1 LYRHVYRG
9 MPSNPFQLP
18 SNTEQL
24 ATELGVKYRRL
35 QLEAG
40 GRKLWRYDSLCAWRG
55 VEEAALAYF
64 MRDGWTGHA
73 QERSLILSL
82 IKAASLPE
90 IKGRSRDIFV
100 EALYAQNVC
109 FEEDKFTKAWLLEN
123 ILMADAVRI
132 ESNFQSMTSPPAQV
146 LRFYPTVTLSK
157 ILGLYSALGNERLH
171 AIARIFAQ
179 DPYTQRSGWPDLTL
193 WRGQDVV
200 FKEVKAPGDKLQGS
214 QERIITSILRPLGY
228 DVELVEIIPK

>member
-1 LYRHVYRG
+1 
-9 MPSNPFQLP
+9 
-18 SNTEQL
+18 
-24 ATELGVKYRRL
+24 
-35 QLEAG
+35 
-40 GRKLWRYDSLCAWRG
+40 